1 MSVTMSDLKQRIL
14 VIDDDRLI
22 RHVICHTLETDYEVV
37 QASSG
42 MEGIAS
48 AQNHPPD
55 LILLDVMMPGMDG
68 YEVCR
73 RLRAHSAMVN
83 TPVIMLTALDQ
94 VDAKIRGLNAGA
106 DDYLTKPFNLDE
118 LKTRVQAHLRR
129 SARDLSA
136 SPLTF
141 LPGNAVIEQIVA
153 ARIAGKEPIAV
164 LYVDLN
170 HFKSYNDE
178 YGWLK
183 GDLVIKLLAKAI
195 QNAVATHGT
204 LDDFVGHVGGDDFVV
219 VSMPKCAGPI
229 AQEIINLFDGI
240 VPDYYDAET
249 RKRGYIEAKDRFG
262 RLTRFPL
269 TSVAIA
275 IVTNERR
282 ALEHPSQVAAFAAEV
297 KRAVKSHPG
306 SHFAFDRRGR

>member
-1 MSVTMSDLKQRIL
+1 MADLKQKIL
-14 VIDDDRLI
+14 VVDDDRLI
-22 RHVICHTLETDYEVV
+22 RHVISHFLETDYLVM

-42 MEGIAS
+42 LEGLAL
-48 AQNHPPD
+48 AQNHTPD
-55 LILLDVMMPGMDG
+55 LILLDVMLPGMDG

-73 RLRAHSAMVN
+73 RLRGLSGTTN

-118 LKTRVQAHLRR
+118 LKSRVQAHLRR

-141 LPGNAVIEQIVA
+141 LPGNPVIEQTLA
-153 ARIAGKEPIAV
+153 ARLASHTPFAI
-164 LYVDLN
+164 LYIDLN
-170 HFKSYNDE
+170 HFKPFNDE

-183 GDLVIKLLAKAI
+183 GDAVIKLLAKVI
-195 QNAVATHGT
+195 QNAVASQGSA
-204 LDDFVGHVGGDDFVV
+204 DDFVGHVGGDDFVTITTPARA
-219 VSMPKCAGPI
+219 SHI
-229 AQEIINLFDGI
+229 AQQIITLFDSAM
-240 VPDYYDAET
+240 PEHYDAET
-249 RKRGYIEAKDRFG
+249 RKRGYIESKDRVG
-262 RLTRFPL
+262 LPTRFPI

-275 IVTNERR
+275 IITNEQRR
-282 ALEHPSQVAAFAAEV
+282 LEHPAQVAALAAEV
-297 KRAVKSHPG
+297 KRVVKSHPG

>member
-1 MSVTMSDLKQRIL
+1 MSVAMSDLKQKIL

-42 MEGIAS
+42 MEGLTL
-48 AQNHPPD
+48 AQNRPPD
-55 LILLDVMMPGMDG
+55 LVLLDVMMPGMDG
-68 YEVCR
+68 YEVCQ
-73 RLRAHSAMVN
+73 RLRAQAAMLN

-94 VDAKIRGLNAGA
+94 VDAKIRGLNVGA

-129 SARDLSA
+129 SARDLNA

-141 LPGNAVIEQIVA
+141 LPGNSAIEQTMIE
-153 ARIAGKEPIAV
+153 RIARKEPFAV
-164 LYVDLN
+164 LYIDLN
-170 HFKSYNDE
+170 HFKVYNDQ

-183 GDLVIKLLAKAI
+183 GDVVIKLLARAI
-195 QNAVATHGT
+195 QNAVAVHSN
-204 LDDFVGHVGGDDFVV
+204 LNDFVGHIGGDDFVV
-219 VSMPKCAGPI
+219 VSTPNRAGKI
-229 AQEIINLFDGI
+229 AQDVINLFDGAI
-240 VPDYYDAET
+240 PDYYDADT

-282 ALEHPSQVAAFAAEV
+282 ALEHPSQIAAFAAEV
-297 KRAVKSHPG
+297 KRIVKSHPG
-306 SHFAFDRRGR
+306 SHFAFDRRGQ